1 LKRNGHVR
9 VDILYQRLGRRAQAT
24 IDLLGS
30 LLLLLPVSLF
40 IAWISWEY
48 VAESWAV
55 HEGSREAGGIPGVY
69 LLKTLILLM
78 PALLLVQGI
87 AAILQYGLILAG
99 AKPVTG
105 DSAEAGAND

>member
-1 LKRNGHVR
+1 MGYARSGIGT
-9 VDILYQRLGRRAQAT
+9 ILPRIESHGQPAGIAHHDQ
-24 IDLLGS
+24 
-30 LLLLLPVSLF
+30 F
-40 IAWISWEY
+40 IQ
-48 VAESWAV
+48 
-55 HEGSREAGGIPGVY
+55 G
-69 LLKTLILLM
+69 